1 MRLVI
6 FISHVLTLENM
17 QTQKVLKRID
27 QYSNALVESS
37 GPENKVIVF
46 AKAKKSPE
54 LLEGLQLFPYLRIY
68 PIINR
73 TFGSFRLIYQLMRH
87 CILHYRFPILLV
99 AGDPWVDSFI
109 AISLKKLLW
118 WIQIEVQMSVHGDL
132 INLEKSIFKRWVKG
146 VTLKCLLKESDT
158 VRVVSEHLRR
168 TIIDDFNV
176 TPAKIFISPIPVA
189 LPELDEC
196 IQGSKEYVAFI
207 GRLHY
212 ERGLDQFLE
221 IVENLERLPSVFKYL
236 IVGDGPDRNRF
247 LREMTRIVGAEKIVF
262 RGLLNEVEM
271 GHVWKDCK
279 VLLSTAPAEGYGL
292 AIRESLLNG
301 TFVVAL
307 ENSGTREAC
316 KEFSDGLY
324 VYKNV
329 PQATALVSRLMKENF
344 SPASI
349 EQTRILITKSNV
361 KSINNLVNS
370 WSGKLQFTE
379 EIQDSN

>member
-1 MRLVI
+1 
-6 FISHVLTLENM
+6 M

-46 AKAKKSPE
+46 TKAKKSPE
-54 LLEGLQLFPYLRIY
+54 LLGSLQLFPYLRIY
-68 PIINR
+68 PSINR
-73 TFGSFRLIYQLMRH
+73 TFGSFRLVYQLMRH
-87 CILHYRFPILLV
+87 CILHYRFPVLLV

-109 AISLKKLLW
+109 AVSLKKLLW

-132 INLEKSIFKRWVKG
+132 INQEKSIFKRWAKG
-146 VTLKCLLKESDT
+146 TTLKSLLKESDT

-168 TIIDDFNV
+168 TIIDDFGV
-176 TPAKIFISPIPVA
+176 TPAKIFVSPIPVA
-189 LPELDEC
+189 LPELDDS

-212 ERGLDQFLE
+212 ERGLDEFLE
-221 IVENLERLPSVFKYL
+221 IVENLERLPDVFKYL

-247 LREMTRIVGAEKIVF
+247 LSELTRIVGTENFVF

-292 AIRESLLNG
+292 AIRESLLHG

-307 ENSGTREAC
+307 ENSGIREARN
-316 KEFSDGLY
+316 EFSYGLH

-329 PQATALVSRLMKENF
+329 AQATALISRLMKENF
-344 SPASI
+344 SLASI
-349 EQTRILITKSNV
+349 EQTRILVAKSNM
-361 KSINNLVNS
+361 KSINNLVSS
-370 WSGKLQFTE
+370 WRGKLQFTE
-379 EIQDSN
+379 DIQDSN